1 MTIAPKAPWAAL
13 TSVPNRKTRRSD
25 RMRARRGAMGVY
37 IAATMPVMI
46 MIGSLGFD
54 QAYVSAKRNQL
65 QATTQAAALAGAG
78 NLASYY
84 AATGTSSSNSTTAIS
99 NAATY
104 IAGQNM
110 PSTPYGNVVSS
121 STVTVGTWTASTKS
135 FAAGGTYPNAVKVEG
150 NMTSGNGNALSVP
163 FGGMFGLGSVNMS
176 SSVVALASGSHTTS
190 VTSSGSGANQFN
202 IILLNDISQSFSP
215 ELSNMKAGD
224 TSIVD
229 CLSSASSVGLT
240 TFDGTAT
247 VQQPITALSS
257 SSNLTTVKNAIS
269 ALGSCGTSGM
279 PSCSGSNVAGGLY
292 GAISQYNTSAYN
304 PATHTGISNNIVIF
318 TDGDPNENSGV
329 TYGKLQGTYTTGNDG
344 SYDQG
349 ASGNMSSTTLHTS
362 SGTWMTALG
371 TTQTCSGS
379 GTSGTGGVGSG
390 CSDSNLLTMA
400 TNQASIAR
408 GQGINVWV
416 VYYTGD
422 SGSSASTYA
431 TDLKALASTS
441 TASGSKLFFA
451 PNTAADLQ
459 QAVVSVC
466 AASGA
471 SVAMAS
477 H

>member
-1 MTIAPKAPWAAL
+1 MNSTAKGTWVWKSI
-13 TSVPNRKTRRSD
+13 SPNRTVRRSD
-25 RMRARRGAMGVY
+25 KMRARRGAMGVY
-37 IAATMPVMI
+37 IAASIPVLLMV
-46 MIGSLGFD
+46 GSLGFD
-54 QAYVSAKRNQL
+54 QAYVGAKRNQL
-65 QATTQAAALAGAG
+65 QMTTQAAALAGAG

-84 AATGTSSSNSTTAIS
+84 AATGTSSSNSTTAIT

-104 IAGQNM
+104 LAGQNM
-110 PSTPYGNVVSS
+110 PSGTYGNVVTS

-135 FAAGGTYPNAVKVEG
+135 FAAGGTYPNAVKVVG
-150 NMTSGNGNALSVP
+150 NMTSSNGNALSVP

-176 SSVVALASGSHTTS
+176 SSVVALASGSSGITITT
-190 VTSSGSGANQFN
+190 SGSGSNQFN
-202 IILLNDISQSFSP
+202 IILLNDISQSFAP

-229 CLSSASSVGLT
+229 CLSSASNVGLT

-247 VQQPITALSS
+247 VHQPITALSS

-269 ALGSCGTSGM
+269 ALGSCGTTGM

-292 GAISQYNTSAYN
+292 GAISQYNTSTYN
-304 PATHTGISNNIVIF
+304 PATHAGISNNIVIF

-329 TYGKLQGTYTTGNDG
+329 TYGKLQGTYTAGNDG

-349 ASGNMSSTTLHTS
+349 ASGNMGSTTTHTS
-362 SGTWMTALG
+362 STTWMTALG
-371 TTQTCSGS
+371 SAQTCSGK
-379 GTSGTGGVGSG
+379 GTTGTGGVGSG

-400 TNQASIAR
+400 TNQASIAS

-422 SGSSASTYA
+422 SGSSAPTYA
-431 TDLKALASTS
+431 ADLKALASTN
-441 TASGSKLFFA
+441 TATGSKLFFA

-459 QAVVSVC
+459 QAVISVC
-466 AASGA
+466 SASGA

-477 H
+477 Q